1 MNALFGRGNI
11 ATNLAVA
18 TGESRPPPGKRFARH
33 PLRPTLAAGRSS
45 QSMATSPHNV
55 SSSPPSPP
63 VAGAAVEVWT
73 VALDVPSKIVA
84 AAHAILTPAEQ
95 HRAGQFRVAP
105 ARRNY
110 VVAHAA
116 LRRIVADRLSRA
128 PGEVNF
134 QNGPHGKPALAG
146 EPGAHLE
153 FNLSH
158 SGDFALV
165 AASRTAPVGVDVE
178 RIRAFPDAL
187 AIARRFFTSAEAA
200 VLSDL
205 SGPEQVTGFF
215 TLWTCKEALVK
226 GTGQGIA
233 HALSRFEFA
242 WGTPPALR
250 SVDGGAKAAEQW
262 SLHSFQPAAG
272 YVAAVAVE
280 ASNARFILREFSWVA

>member
-1 MNALFGRGNI
+1 
-11 ATNLAVA
+11 
-18 TGESRPPPGKRFARH
+18 
-33 PLRPTLAAGRSS
+33 
-45 QSMATSPHNV
+45 MATSPHNV

-63 VAGAAVEVWT
+63 AAATTVEVWT
-73 VALDVPSKIVA
+73 VALDVPSKISA

-146 EPGAHLE
+146 GSGASLE

-165 AASRTAPVGVDVE
+165 ATSRTAPVGVDVE
-178 RIRAFPDAL
+178 RIRALPDAL

-205 SGPEQVTGFF
+205 SGPEQAAAFF
-215 TLWTCKEALVK
+215 SLWTCKEAVVK
-226 GTGQGIA
+226 ATGQGIA

-242 WGTPPALR
+242 GGNPPALR
-250 SVDGGAKAAEQW
+250 SVDGKAEAAKSW

-280 ASNARFILREFSWVA
+280 APKAQFILREFSWAA